1 MKPVPPMA
9 SSFSKETL
17 SLLPETRAT
26 EDGANDTDEWTQ
38 SRDMRA
44 WPDASLVAAVR
55 REPPDEAALKVCAD
69 RYWEPLFNRR
79 QIRTPNRENA
89 SGPPRA
95 GQARSGAPPSD
106 VMSDATVMLAA
117 IEAGDSNA
125 AEQLLV
131 LVYDELR
138 RLAASKMAQ
147 EAPGQTLQPTAL
159 VHEAWLRL
167 VGDQTPSFN
176 NREHFFR
183 ASAEAM
189 RRILI
194 DRARR
199 KHTQRHGGGC
209 QRVDLEGFDLAA
221 PAADDQLL
229 AVNEALDKLALE
241 HPVQADLVKLR
252 YFAGLTN
259 EEVSQV
265 LGISVSTA
273 KNYWTFSRAWLLNEL
288 ESHDA

>member
-1 MKPVPPMA
+1 
-9 SSFSKETL
+9 
-17 SLLPETRAT
+17 
-26 EDGANDTDEWTQ
+26 
-38 SRDMRA
+38 
-44 WPDASLVAAVR
+44 
-55 REPPDEAALKVCAD
+55 
-69 RYWEPLFNRR
+69 
-79 QIRTPNRENA
+79 
-89 SGPPRA
+89 
-95 GQARSGAPPSD
+95 
-106 VMSDATVMLAA
+106 MSDPTVILATS
-117 IEAGDSNA
+117 EGDDRKA
-125 AEQLLV
+125 TEQLLV

-138 RLAASKMAQ
+138 RLAASKLAL

-167 VGDQTPSFN
+167 VGDQNPSFKD
-176 NREHFFR
+176 RTHFFR

-199 KHTQRHGGGC
+199 KKAKRHGGGF

-221 PAADDQLL
+221 PSADYQLL
-229 AVNEALDKLALE
+229 AINEALDKFAVE

-259 EEVSQV
+259 EEVAEV

-273 KNYWTFSRAWLLNEL
+273 KNYWTFSRAWLLNEI
-288 ESHDA
+288 EGN